1 MEACACVRVWAWAC
15 VGTCVRARVW
25 ACACVLAEG
34 DGTGFLSRH
43 VGLAPLGESQTRSRP
58 FFHKV
63 AQLLPWALKL

>member
-1 MEACACVRVWAWAC
+1 MEACACVRVWA
-15 VGTCVRARVW
+15 
-25 ACACVLAEG
+25 CACVLVEG